1 MDIRKEDIKGILDE
15 VIMVGFYLL
24 FLFMIAVILMR

>member
-1 MDIRKEDIKGILDE
+1 MVIRKEDIKGIMNE

-24 FLFMIAVILMR
+24 LLFITAVILMR

>member
-1 MDIRKEDIKGILDE
+1 MVIRKEDIKGILDE

-24 FLFMIAVILMR
+24 ILFIISFILMR